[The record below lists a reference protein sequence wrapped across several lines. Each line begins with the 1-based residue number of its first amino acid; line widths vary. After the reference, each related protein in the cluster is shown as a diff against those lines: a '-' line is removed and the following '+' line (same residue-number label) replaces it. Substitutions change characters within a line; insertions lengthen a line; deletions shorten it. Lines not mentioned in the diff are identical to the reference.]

1 MLGSCLP
8 VTVTSTVELH
18 NYYDVNT
25 EKMLELTFYAV
36 ADVKYDEYILDSAN
50 VENLALA

>member
-8 VTVTSTVELH
+8 VTVELH

-25 EKMLELTFYAV
+25 QKMLELTFYAV
-36 ADVKYDEYILDSAN
+36 ADVKYDEYILDSAR
-50 VENLALA
+50 ETII